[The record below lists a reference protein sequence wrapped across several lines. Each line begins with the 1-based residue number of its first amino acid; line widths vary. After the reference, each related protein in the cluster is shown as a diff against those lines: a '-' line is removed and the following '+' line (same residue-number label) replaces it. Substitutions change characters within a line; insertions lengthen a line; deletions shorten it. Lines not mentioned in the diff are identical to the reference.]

1 MSWARKSNQ
10 QRISR
15 ARAFPYV
22 TALERMTYGD
32 DRMRLNRIVLALGTL
47 FVLATSAEAQRA
59 GGMAACRTD
68 LATFCQSVEAGGGKK
83 VRCLI
88 ENQAKLSPD
97 CAATIQTRADARA
110 DKRVDRKADA
120 SNAAGAAP
128 AGAAVG
134 EPKKKRMGACRAD
147 MKALCGDVQKGGGA
161 KIACLRD
168 NTAKLS
174 PDCATVLT
182 SIPARRRD
190 ARLEQRPAAASSIPP
205 AAPAAPAA
213 PLAAPA
219 AAPPA
224 APPKQ

>member
-1 MSWARKSNQ
+1 
-10 QRISR
+10 
-15 ARAFPYV
+15 
-22 TALERMTYGD
+22 
-32 DRMRLNRIVLALGTL
+32 MRLNRIVLALGAL
-47 FVLATSAEAQRA
+47 LVLATSAEAQRA

-97 CAATIQTRADARA
+97 CAATIQTRADKRA
-110 DKRVDRKADA
+110 DRKADA
-120 SNAAGAAP
+120 SNAAGAVVPAQPGAAP

-205 AAPAAPAA
+205 AAPAASAAAA

-219 AAPPA
+219 APA
-224 APPKQ
+224 VTPPKQ

>member
-1 MSWARKSNQ
+1 
-10 QRISR
+10 
-15 ARAFPYV
+15 
-22 TALERMTYGD
+22 
-32 DRMRLNRIVLALGTL
+32 MRLNRIVLALGTL

-68 LATFCQSVEAGGGKK
+68 LATFCQTVEAGGGKK

-110 DKRVDRKADA
+110 DKRADRKADA
-120 SNAAGAAP
+120 AASAQPGATAAGAAVDQP
-128 AGAAVG
+128 
-134 EPKKKRMGACRAD
+134 KKRMAACRAD

-190 ARLEQRPAAASSIPP
+190 ARLEQRPAAATSVPP
-205 AAPAAPAA
+205 AAPAAPAPAA
-213 PLAAPA
+213 PLAAPSA
-219 AAPPA
+219 TPPA

>member
-1 MSWARKSNQ
+1 
-10 QRISR
+10 
-15 ARAFPYV
+15 
-22 TALERMTYGD
+22 
-32 DRMRLNRIVLALGTL
+32 MRLNRIVLALGAL
-47 FVLATSAEAQRA
+47 LVLATSAEAQRA
-59 GGMAACRTD
+59 GGMASCRTD
-68 LATFCQSVEAGGGKK
+68 LATFCQNVEAGGGKK

-110 DKRVDRKADA
+110 DKRADRKADA
-120 SNAAGAAP
+120 AVPAQPGAAG

-134 EPKKKRMGACRAD
+134 QPKKRMAACRAD

-168 NTAKLS
+168 NSAKLS

-190 ARLEQRPAAASSIPP
+190 ARLEQRPAVGTAVPP
-205 AAPAAPAA
+205 AAPAATTAPVTAPAA
-213 PLAAPA
+213 PAVAPGT
-219 AAPPA
+219 